1 MILDLILPGLSGEE
15 ALKKTGAVPVIAV
28 SAKAVVAG
36 SLEEERRRFAV
47 LYRLGADERMQKW
60 QTGAFFLMP
69 FAFPLLMTVPIGVF
83 FGKVYELWNLTG
95 LSGHLYFVFCH
106 CLPRCVQPCAQL
118 RW

>member
-69 FAFPLLMTVPIGVF
+69 FAFPLLMTVPIGVM
-83 FGKVYELWNLTG
+83 FGKVYEL
-95 LSGHLYFVFCH
+95 
-106 CLPRCVQPCAQL
+106 
-118 RW
+118 